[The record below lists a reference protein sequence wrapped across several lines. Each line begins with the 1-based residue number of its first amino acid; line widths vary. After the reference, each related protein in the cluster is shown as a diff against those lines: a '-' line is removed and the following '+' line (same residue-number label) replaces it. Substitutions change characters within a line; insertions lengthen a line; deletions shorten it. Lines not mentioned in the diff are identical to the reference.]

1 MADDLQVPEE
11 AVVHILAILQVAAA
25 RGHRLAAQFC
35 TCRGQCAMRPPFLVL
50 LLLIWPEGLAHRV
63 GRNIESLH
71 LVDAMQVHAPLHE
84 EVFAPWLHAGCFLGA
99 FPVQADTQSSRFA
112 RKLLNPWWLM
122 TSRVGIDLHSPKTGC
137 IN

>member
-1 MADDLQVPEE
+1 MQ
-11 AVVHILAILQVAAA
+11 
-25 RGHRLAAQFC
+25 
-35 TCRGQCAMRPPFLVL
+35 PPFLVL

-84 EVFAPWLHAGCFLGA
+84 EVFAPWLHAGRFLGA
-99 FPVQADTQSSRFA
+99 FPVQGRHAVLKICEESAESLVADDLQVPEEAVVHILAILQVAAA
-112 RKLLNPWWLM
+112 RGHRLAAQFCTYPHGKED
-122 TSRVGIDLHSPKTGC
+122 RVGIDLHSPKTGC